1 MYIKYV
7 SNLCWSNGTLIRYIM
22 MLKLSLLLLFVFCGQ
37 ANAVVHAQ
45 HIKLTLKNGSMK
57 DAFSSISK
65 QSGHHFLYLE
75 DDIRNQKITIDLN
88 GVDLNEALD
97 ATFENTNL
105 EYVIRGKRI
114 IVERK
119 TTKSLAAAPKLLS
132 EQQSEV
138 RGRVT
143 ESDGSPLAGVTV
155 QNLQGGSTSTNE
167 AGEFTLPAK
176 QGDVLVVSF
185 LGYEPQHITV
195 TASREYNVALTVA
208 MDDLDEV
215 VVIGYG
221 TARKRDLTGSMAS
234 VEEKNFNKGVI
245 TSPDQLIQGKTPGVM
260 VINNTGQ
267 PGGAVTVRV
276 RGNSS
281 IRASNNPLFVLDGV
295 PMSGNSPL
303 PEGRGGFSSD
313 RGNPLSYLNPSDIAS
328 MDILKDASATA
339 IYGSRG
345 SNGVVIITTKKG
357 KVGTP
362 VFNVG
367 ASTGV
372 SSVREF
378 PPVLSASEFR
388 EAIAYYTPGEVGNA
402 DFGGDEDAFKAITRN
417 AMTQNYYGDISGGS
431 EDGRYR
437 LSGGYLDQNG
447 IIRTSRLKKYTL
459 NFTGNYRFLESKK
472 LGVDFSL
479 FYTQLNN
486 RYAPINAMVGAEGNI
501 ISQALVW
508 NPTRPLVDENGKH
521 TFISTQSR
529 NPLTSIDAYKDQSV
543 TNTAVINIAPYYK
556 ITDDLE
562 YRFIFSA
569 MRQTG
574 NREGLY
580 RAGLIDPTQVN
591 NEQAFISNSGET
603 NLQMTHTLSYNKQV
617 SDDLNINL
625 MGGYEYLNYDFKNSM
640 AFGGGFRYLDLDYY
654 DYLHYSPTSTRDIS
668 SFRSPTNELQ
678 STFLRGGLN
687 YLDRYLFTATLRR
700 DGSTKFGENNKYA
713 IFPSLAA
720 AWNITEEQFM
730 ESNSVFTQLK
740 LRLGWGKTGNQ
751 EFPSGASLDRFV
763 FGNQSIS
770 QANYGNPDLKWETS
784 TTLNVGLDF
793 AILNNW
799 IYGSIDYFDK
809 RTTDALF
816 EQTLAQPAPSGRIW
830 VNLDGEI
837 ANKGVEVALTGTLVK
852 NEDWT
857 VDLTGNATF
866 LSNSVSGLVGYY
878 ETGALRGQGF
888 SGVLGQRMVN
898 GQPLNVWYLA
908 KYEGIDPET
917 GTSMYLGHDGSISST
932 NDPAVNKFYT
942 NSPNPTTLLGL
953 TANASYR
960 QFTFNANFNGAM
972 GHYLFNNT
980 AATSL
985 GLTNLSSR
993 NIGSAFFDRSI
1004 RESTANSAAPST
1016 RFLEKGDYLKLANM
1030 TLSYRVGDV
1039 GNTLKN
1045 LNVSLTGQN
1054 LFIFTGYT
1062 GFDPEVN
1069 TDGTTNGIPSL
1080 GIEYLPYPPARNI
1093 LLGVNFSL

>member
-1 MYIKYV
+1 MYIKYI
-7 SNLCWSNGTLIRYIM
+7 SNPCWSNDTLIKFLM
-22 MLKLSLLLLFVFCGQ
+22 MLKLTFLLLLIFYGQ
-37 ANAVVHAQ
+37 ASAVVYSQ
-45 HIKLTLKNGSMK
+45 QIQLSTKNGSLK
-57 DAFSSISK
+57 DAFSTISK

-75 DDIRNQKITIDLN
+75 EDVRDQRVSVHLS
-88 GVDLNEALD
+88 GAALPEALD

-105 EYVIRGKRI
+105 DYVIRGKRI

-119 TTKSLAAAPKLLS
+119 KKNSSSSTAPLL
-132 EQQSEV
+132 EQQSEI
-138 RGRVT
+138 RGRVIA
-143 ESDGSPLAGVTV
+143 SDGSPLAGVTV
-155 QNLQGGSTSTNE
+155 QNLQGGSTSSND
-167 AGEFTLPAK
+167 AGEFILKAK
-176 QGDVLVVSF
+176 QGDVFVVSF

-195 TASREYNVALTVA
+195 TSSLEYSITLEIA

-234 VEEKNFNKGVI
+234 IEEKNFNKGVI
-245 TSPDQLIQGKTPGVM
+245 TSPDQLIQGKTPGIM

-313 RGNPLSYLNPSDIAS
+313 RGNALSYLNPSDIAS

-345 SNGVVIITTKKG
+345 ANGVVLITTKKG
-357 KVGTP
+357 KVGSP
-362 VFNVG
+362 AINMG
-367 ASTGV
+367 ASAGL
-372 SSVREF
+372 SAIREY
-378 PPVLSASEFR
+378 PPVLSAARFR
-388 EAIAYYTPGEVGNA
+388 EAIEYYTPDEIGNA
-402 DFGGDEDAFKAITRN
+402 DFGGQENAFKAITRR
-417 AMTQNYYGDISGGS
+417 AMTQNYYGDISGGN

-437 LSGGYLDQNG
+437 LSGGYMDQKG
-447 IIRTSRLKKYTL
+447 IILTSRLKKHTL

-472 LGVDFSL
+472 LGLDFSL

-486 RYAPINAMVGAEGNI
+486 RYAPINVTVGAEGNI

-508 NPTRPLVDENGKH
+508 NPTRPLIDEHGQH

-529 NPLTSIDAYKDQSV
+529 NPLTSIDAYKDKSV
-543 TNTAVINIAPYYK
+543 TNTTVVNVTPYYK

-562 YRFIFSA
+562 YRFMFSA
-569 MRQTG
+569 MRQMG

-580 RAGLIDPTQVN
+580 RAGLIDPSQED

-603 NLQMTHTLSYNKQV
+603 NLQMTHTLSYNKEINE
-617 SDDLNINL
+617 DLNINL
-625 MGGYEYLNYDFKNSM
+625 LAGYEYLNYDIKNNMS
-640 AFGGGFRYLDLDYY
+640 FGGGFRYHNLNYY

-678 STFLRGGLN
+678 SIFLRGGVN

-700 DGSTKFGENNKYA
+700 DGSTKFGKNNRYA

-720 AWNITEEQFM
+720 AWNIAEEEFM
-730 ESNSVFTQLK
+730 KSNSTFSQLK

-799 IYGSIDYFDK
+799 IYGSVDYFDK

-816 EQTLAQPAPSGRIW
+816 EQTLAQPAPAGRIW

-837 ANKGVEVALTGTLVK
+837 ANKGVEIALTGTLVK
-852 NEDWT
+852 NQDWT

-866 LSNSVSGLVGYY
+866 LKNSVSGLVGYY

-888 SGVLGQRMVN
+888 TGVLGQRMVN

-908 KYEGIDPET
+908 RYEGIDPDT
-917 GTSMYLGHDGSISST
+917 GTSMYLGHDGSVNTS

-942 NSPNPTTLLGL
+942 NSPNPKTLVGL

-960 QFTFNANFNGAM
+960 QFSFSANFNGAM

-993 NIGSAFFDRSI
+993 NIGSAFFDTSV
-1004 RESTANSAAPST
+1004 RESTSNSAAPST

-1030 TLSYRVGDV
+1030 TLSYRVGNV

-1054 LFIFTGYT
+1054 LFIFTGYN